1 MKANTRQAIVCV
13 AAIAA
18 SVVCL
23 FNGHPS
29 AAMCF
34 GLLAWFNA

>member
-1 MKANTRQAIVCV
+1 VSKHTRDACIGV

-18 SVVCL
+18 SLICL

-34 GLLAWFNA
+34 GLLALVIA